1 MIKIKHLMFY
11 LLPSYGDWKT
21 TKQPKHI
28 VYVLPFTIRLFL
40 HILLKCFIKHGFR
53 LASDWIL
60 NNINYNVYVLPFTF
74 LLSIKKYCLF
84 RAMGSVNQHVRL
96 FYLLKS
102 ESLHNPK
109 SFLPIVYIKY
119 KTISTKEY
127 KGLKITKFC
136 PNTTM

>member
-11 LLPSYGDWKT
+11 LLPSSGDKT
-21 TKQPKHI
+21 TKTHS
-28 VYVLPFTIRLFL
+28 LCFTFTIRLFL
-40 HILLKCFIKHGFR
+40 DILSKCFIKHGFR